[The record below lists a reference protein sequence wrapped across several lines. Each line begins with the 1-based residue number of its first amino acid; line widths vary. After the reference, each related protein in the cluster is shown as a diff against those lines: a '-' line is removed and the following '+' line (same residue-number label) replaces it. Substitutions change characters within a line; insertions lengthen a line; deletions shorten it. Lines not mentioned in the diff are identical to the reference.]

1 MKDVNW
7 RAIDL
12 NLLIVFDALM
22 ETRSVTRA
30 ADKVAVGQSAM
41 SHSLARLRTL
51 LDDPLFIRQGHEMVP
66 TARAKEVAPVI
77 EEVLNTI
84 THRIL
89 KSAHFDPAAF
99 TGSLRIG
106 LTDYAELIFAPAL
119 FDRLIKEAPGC
130 QLSFRPVDRE
140 NYQKALNDNDVDVV
154 IGAMEPENTARFSNQ
169 KIYEEQHV
177 CLFDAEATGLCAPI
191 PLSDYLLTP
200 HALVTA
206 DGRLQSPVDKTL
218 SEMGFSRHVAMGSQ
232 RFLTVRRLLKGRN
245 LLCIVAELMAR
256 IDSFDDNLV
265 LSPPPIPVANF
276 DIRLIWRTSDSSNPR
291 INWLREQVT
300 QTIEYEVSRLRNLH

>member
-66 TARAKEVAPVI
+66 TARAKEVAPVV

-89 KSAHFDPAAF
+89 KSPLFDPSVY

-106 LTDYAELIFAPAL
+106 LTDYAELIFAL
-119 FDRLIKEAPGC
+119 F
-130 QLSFRPVDRE
+130 
-140 NYQKALNDNDVDVV
+140 
-154 IGAMEPENTARFSNQ
+154 FS
-169 KIYEEQHV
+169 
-177 CLFDAEATGLCAPI
+177 T
-191 PLSDYLLTP
+191 T
-200 HALVTA
+200 
-206 DGRLQSPVDKTL
+206 
-218 SEMGFSRHVAMGSQ
+218 
-232 RFLTVRRLLKGRN
+232 
-245 LLCIVAELMAR
+245 
-256 IDSFDDNLV
+256 
-265 LSPPPIPVANF
+265 
-276 DIRLIWRTSDSSNPR
+276 
-291 INWLREQVT
+291 
-300 QTIEYEVSRLRNLH
+300 